1 MQKSPGKKISP
12 VRMGRGYSSAV
23 HPPKS
28 WGQIYLR
35 LLCVYLG
42 HVLAEV
48 DQLVGI
54 TPLVVVPGN
63 QLYEVVVQ
71 GNACVCIEDAGMGI
85 MIEVGGYYLVLGV
98 IYDAL
103 ETVALGSS
111 LHGGLDLI
119 VGSGL
124 LQAAG
129 KVYNGYV
136 GSRYAHGQ
144 TGNIISRSQISMV
157 QDGHRKVLLDIIQ
170 TIHYIMKEIHL
181 GEDLPGIIKHY
192 LI

>member
-136 GSRYAHGQ
+136 GSRYAHGHA
-144 TGNIISRSQISMV
+144 GELAVEGRN
-157 QDGHRKVLLDIIQ
+157 DLAHG
-170 TIHYIMKEIHL
+170 L
-181 GEDLPGIIKHY
+181 GSAGG
-192 LI
+192 

>member
-54 TPLVVVPGN
+54 TPLVVIPGD
-63 QLYEVVVQ
+63 QLDEMIVE
-71 GNACVCIEDAGMGI
+71 ADAG
-85 MIEVGGYYLVLGV
+85 VGVFSPRRRPARLKKQR
-98 IYDAL
+98 
-103 ETVALGSS
+103 
-111 LHGGLDLI
+111 
-119 VGSGL
+119 SGF
-124 LQAAG
+124 Q
-129 KVYNGYV
+129 
-136 GSRYAHGQ
+136 
-144 TGNIISRSQISMV
+144 
-157 QDGHRKVLLDIIQ
+157 
-170 TIHYIMKEIHL
+170 
-181 GEDLPGIIKHY
+181 
-192 LI
+192 